1 MDGVAADP
9 PCHPQAC
16 AIQGKLGLVK
26 REKSMGIQANLSI
39 EACLTSNSYNEAK
52 CRNQIIQL
60 YKCCNALYTQKGENA
75 KTPSCPKPALL
86 KVKLKQ
92 IENGDI

>member
-1 MDGVAADP
+1 MEGVAADP

-16 AIQGKLGLVK
+16 AIQGNTGPV
-26 REKSMGIQANLSI
+26 
-39 EACLTSNSYNEAK
+39 NEAK
-52 CRNQIIQL
+52 CRDQIIQL
-60 YKCCNALYTQKGENA
+60 YKCCNALYTQKGEDA

-86 KVKLKQ
+86 KVKMKQ